1 MYNTYYNTIRVH
13 LAEYNVTEEEI
24 TKYEFHK
31 KNPGIKNAFSITW

>member
-31 KNPGIKNAFSITW
+31 KILALKTLLV